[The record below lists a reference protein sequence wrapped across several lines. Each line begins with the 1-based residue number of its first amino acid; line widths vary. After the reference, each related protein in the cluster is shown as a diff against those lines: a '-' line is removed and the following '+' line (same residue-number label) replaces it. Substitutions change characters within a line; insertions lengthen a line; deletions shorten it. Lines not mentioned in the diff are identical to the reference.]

1 MTFAESVSTCLKKYV
16 DFNVSLRGRNF
27 GGSCCSCS
35 SLAVVLGWASPLLA
49 NIFGLAMLLPELAV
63 GARRLHDTG
72 RSGWWQLLLL
82 IPVIGVIILI
92 VFWVQEIETLTSR
105 GVGRRASLS
114 APADAR

>member
-16 DFNVSLRGRNF
+16 DFNGVASRSEFWWFMLF
-27 GGSCCSCS
+27 VFVA
-35 SLAVVLGWASPLLA
+35 AVVLGWVSPLLA

-82 IPVIGVIILI
+82 LPVIGLIVLI
-92 VFWVQEIETLTSR
+92 VFWVQESKR
-105 GVGRRASLS
+105 
-114 APADAR
+114 